1 MNPRILLLVALLAA
15 VAAAVYFFLTPNL
28 PPRAGDAVD
37 SQKAAT
43 AAEAHAAQGAGG
55 NAIGED
61 SATATDS
68 QSGAK
73 WQRLHALANAG
84 EGGDVFPK
92 ISPEDIARF
101 LAKHG
106 ETPANLVAAFE
117 KTQDRALLERALKL
131 FPNNPLVLMIAVNS
145 IPASAAPKPGET
157 YQPDAQR
164 TAFIERFKAADPN
177 NPLPWIYS
185 AQELFKAKQA
195 DEAVAEIRTALERP
209 AFYTYA
215 SERMAGAQQLYE
227 DLGMSPVEAGM
238 ITMAGLALPHM
249 TAAQQASR
257 SLMEWQKSASD
268 SGDAASADDAL
279 RLTYS
284 LGRTFATP
292 EASRTLIGQ
301 LVGISMEYRA
311 LKTLPAD
318 AQPEWLSVPPAQR
331 MAEMEA
337 QKESVSA
344 LVRDAGVERL
354 IESQDENLVA
364 EYLRRAR
371 VDGEFSALTWLK
383 AQRK

>member
-1 MNPRILLLVALLAA
+1 MNPRIPLLAALLAA
-15 VAAAVYFFLTPNL
+15 VAVAVYFFLSPSM
-28 PPRAGDAVD
+28 PPATRDAD
-37 SQKAAT
+37 SQP
-43 AAEAHAAQGAGG
+43 AAQSARGAEENSGRG
-55 NAIGED
+55 NSPG
-61 SATATDS
+61 SADEK
-68 QSGAK
+68 SGVN
-73 WQRLHALANAG
+73 WERFNALANPG

-157 YQPDAQR
+157 DQPDAQR

-249 TAAQQASR
+249 SAAQQASR

>member
-1 MNPRILLLVALLAA
+1 MNPRILLPVALLAA
-15 VAAAVYFFLTPNL
+15 VAVAVYFFLSPNL
-28 PPRAGDAVD
+28 PPGNGDAAD
-37 SQKAAT
+37 SQKAA
-43 AAEAHAAQGAGG
+43 AEMHAAQGTGT
-55 NAIGED
+55 NATGED

-68 QSGAK
+68 RADARWK
-73 WQRLHALANAG
+73 RINALANAG
-84 EGGDVFPK
+84 EGGDLFPK

-117 KTQDRALLERALKL
+117 KTQDRALLDRALEL
-131 FPNNPLVLMIAVNS
+131 FPHSPLVLMVALTS

-185 AQELFKAKQA
+185 AQELFKAKQTG
-195 DEAVAEIRTALERP
+195 EAIAEVRAALERP

-249 TAAQQASR
+249 TVAQQASR

-279 RLTYS
+279 RLTYD

-318 AQPEWLSVPPAQR
+318 AQPGWLSVPPAQR

-337 QKESVSA
+337 LKESVSA
-344 LVRDAGVERL
+344 LVKDAGLEWL
-354 IESQDENLVA
+354 IESQNENLLA
-364 EYLRRAR
+364 EYLRRNR
-371 VDGEFSALTWLK
+371 DDGEFSALTWLK